1 MRITRIYATPDGE
14 SHFEDIEIPLR
25 DAGSIGALSEAIPT
39 RKVHF
44 RETGPDYDYG
54 WHLAPQRQFIL
65 LLDGHIEIETSDGET
80 RRFQG
85 GDVLLAE
92 DTTGKGHRTRTI
104 DGRRRRSVFVAL
116 PEAPDSPL
124 DVVQEAGEDSFPAS
138 DPPGWTGTT
147 LG

>member
-1 MRITRIYATPDGE
+1 MKITRIYTTPDGE
-14 SHFEDIEIPLR
+14 SHFEDVEVSLR
-25 DAGSIGALSEAIPT
+25 DAGAIGALSDAVPAREVI
-39 RKVHF
+39 F
-44 RETGPDYDYG
+44 RETAPDYDYG
-54 WHLAPQRQFIL
+54 WHPAPQRQYIV

-85 GDVLLAE
+85 GDVLLLE
-92 DTTGKGHRTRTI
+92 DTRGKGHRTRTT

-116 PEAPDSPL
+116 PEGPEPPL

-147 LG
+147 AG